1 TASRPRLESSPEPIS
16 VGGSRQPQTGGSK
29 GMEESVQGLSRVERL
44 KRGAVGAAAIAGA
57 DALVRAGGAG
67 AALTAPKPGGKL
79 VVGIGQVFED
89 IHVLRSEEGCGG
101 ED

>member
-1 TASRPRLESSPEPIS
+1 
-16 VGGSRQPQTGGSK
+16 
-29 GMEESVQGLSRVERL
+29 MEESVQGLSRGELL

-79 VVGIGQVFED
+79 VVGTSSPPSATAGVSSWPTRCTT
-89 IHVLRSEEGCGG
+89 RS
-101 ED
+101 